1 MMSRVIESLQNGMNE
16 GIHEI
21 NSSIDSMVSVDP
33 EEVADKQAFAAAE
46 AEVDAEQ
53 SRIDKI
59 NARLDEKVQTVQ
71 EKMSQVNQSF
81 DQGVAKTKEKL
92 QDVSKSQFMQAYRA
106 MRMVYWGNM
115 AGQYVANH
123 PDWMNELKGFGKSAA
138 AKLQEMGIADATE
151 DMTETEQICAR
162 RNAMFGAP
170 DEGIAADTAP
180 TTEMLL
186 NGAELPEMGLE
197 SLALEVSL

>member
-1 MMSRVIESLQNGMNE
+1 MMSRVIESLQDGMNE

-21 NSSIDSMVSVDP
+21 NSSIDSMVYVDP
-33 EEVADKQAFAAAE
+33 EESADRQAFAEAE
-46 AEVDAEQ
+46 AQMDARQ
-53 SRIDKI
+53 SRIDRI
-59 NARLDEKVQTVQ
+59 NARLDEKARTVQ
-71 EKMSQVNQSF
+71 EKVAQVDRSF

-115 AGQYVANH
+115 AGQYMAGH
-123 PDWMNELKGFGKSAA
+123 PEWMNELKGLGKSAA
-138 AKLQEMGIADATE
+138 ARLQEMGIADAAG

-170 DEGIAADTAP
+170 DEGISPDTTP

-197 SLALEVSL
+197 SLALEASL